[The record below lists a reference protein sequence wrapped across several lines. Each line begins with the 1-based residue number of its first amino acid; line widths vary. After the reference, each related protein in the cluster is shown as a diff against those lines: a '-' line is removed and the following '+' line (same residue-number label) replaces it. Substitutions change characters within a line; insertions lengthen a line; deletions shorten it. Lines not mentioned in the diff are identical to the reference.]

1 MRQKPII
8 LCIDDNPDWL
18 SGLKGLLE
26 PEEYEVRV
34 ANSGHEGLELYASG
48 PVDAVIVDYQ
58 MPEMTGD
65 RVAVQIKRSDPSIP
79 IVLLSAYNRL
89 PEEVLQ
95 SVDAF
100 VTKGEA
106 STLLLAAVHDLLN
119 VRSPFFTRWFNNWK
133 HHAALKGPKPAHE
146 APRNEFSGN
155 WRR

>member
-8 LCIDDNPDWL
+8 LCIDDNPEWL

-65 RVAVQIKRSDPSIP
+65 RVAVQIKRSDPSVP
-79 IVLLSAYNRL
+79 IVLLSAWL
-89 PEEVLQ
+89 PEDVLQ

-106 STLLLAAVHDLLN
+106 STLLLAAIHDLLN

>member
-1 MRQKPII
+1 MK
-8 LCIDDNPDWL
+8 C
-18 SGLKGLLE
+18 
-26 PEEYEVRV
+26 
-34 ANSGHEGLELYASG
+34 ELYASG

-65 RVAVQIKRSDPSIP
+65 RVAVQIKRSDPNVP

-89 PEEVLQ
+89 PEGVLQ

-106 STLLLAAVHDLLN
+106 STVLLAAVHDLLK

-133 HHAALKGPKPAHE
+133 HHAALKGRKPAHE
-146 APRNEFSGN
+146 VPMNEISGD